1 MARQSSVQTP
11 LMATV
16 VSLIKKRYPRCFV
29 PVVLGNGFERGSLV
43 EDLLLCQF
51 STLVKYRQRQTKNPY
66 LLVLINHL
74 GLGCFSLKK
83 VNLFIGGFRIDKLCY
98 PLEINID
105 LR

>member
-16 VSLIKKRYPRCFV
+16 VSLINKRYPRCFV

-51 STLVKYRQRQTKNPY
+51 SPLVKY
-66 LLVLINHL
+66 
-74 GLGCFSLKK
+74 
-83 VNLFIGGFRIDKLCY
+83 
-98 PLEINID
+98 
-105 LR
+105 